1 MKKAIAWMLA
11 LLLVVLFAG
20 CANASGSRGTEPG
33 GAETRDPDDSSEP
46 TVAVP
51 GDLADYVTRN
61 GDHWFLTLP
70 VSGQRISL
78 SQSDRRLLETIDL
91 DLLRAAEE
99 TLLGKIPSNEQGHSF
114 SLGEKDGQSI
124 LFCEVIVPIDPP
136 RVDEDGMT
144 SGCGIDHDHVYL
156 GLVTISK

>member
-1 MKKAIAWMLA
+1 MKKAIAWVLA

-20 CANASGSRGTEPG
+20 CGKNPG
-33 GAETRDPDDSSEP
+33 GTGAESDQ
-46 TVAVP
+46 
-51 GDLADYVTRN
+51 LADYVTRN

-114 SLGEKDGQSI
+114 SLGEKDGRSI

-156 GLVTISK
+156 GPVTISK

>member
-1 MKKAIAWMLA
+1 MKKAIAWMLV

-20 CANASGSRGTEPG
+20 CANASGGT
-33 GAETRDPDDSSEP
+33 GAESDQ
-46 TVAVP
+46 
-51 GDLADYVTRN
+51 LADYVTRN
-61 GDHWFLTLP
+61 GDYWFLTLP

-99 TLLGKIPSNEQGHSF
+99 TLLAKIPSNEQGHAF

-144 SGCGIDHDHVYL
+144 NGCGIDHDHVYL
-156 GLVTISK
+156 GPVTISK